1 VSLTY
6 TVAVHGSTATTVT
19 TAPSVVT
26 LQPASPSGGIPGDA
40 SDPADFWGIG
50 AAIVGIVLAILLVR
64 MIFRHN
70 GTSRGER

>member
-1 VSLTY
+1 VSFTY
-6 TVAVHGSTATTVT
+6 PAAIHGSTATTAT
-19 TAPSVVT
+19 TTPSVVT

-50 AAIVGIVLAILLVR
+50 VAIVGIVIAILLVR
-64 MIFRHN
+64 FIFRHN